1 MNIQKDSYVGYGTT
15 NPQTIIHLVQSNVSL
30 RLEDPRDDIY
40 SSANI
45 EFKRGSSEVGNWKL
59 SSSNSFF
66 NIASVSNNNSSNI
79 LSINSKGNIIVANDI
94 LIGGNF
100 VKSGEN
106 IDITKIHASNITA
119 GALLV
124 ERGGTGL
131 NILQPSQLIVG
142 NGTNPP
148 IQSPNLSWN
157 NTTSILVASNIVAR
171 TIAGVGSNITR
182 INADY
187 ITDGTLLVNRGGT
200 GLNILQPDQLIV
212 GNGTNPPIQSPNL
225 FWNNATSILVASNI
239 VARTIAG
246 VGSNITRI
254 NAEYITD
261 GTLLVERGGT
271 GLNILQPDQLIVGN
285 GTNPP
290 IQSPNLFWN
299 NATSILVA
307 SNIVARTIA
316 GVGSNITRINAD
328 YISDGTIN
336 SLRLPIASSSVLGAV
351 KKGNN
356 IDFGGDGTISVNL
369 STYNADV
376 GINGN
381 LVVNSNLIVHGA
393 TTTLNTDVFT
403 TERLELT
410 NAGSSTSFLLSQT
423 SPSNANNIL
432 NVINSATSNVFNI
445 SSAGNVGIGVTN
457 PTNRLDIQGSVA
469 QTLRIMDTRT
479 AGDAIIALKELNDSN
494 GFDMAYIGTTGDRF
508 YIRGYNNSLTPRV
521 DFAIDRATGNVGI
534 GTSNPTSG
542 YLLDVNGSSII
553 RNNLLVGSTTNSSSD
568 DNISF
573 VIPDAKLYVR
583 GDNIAS
589 STTNIV
595 FRGGLQGNNNGKVR
609 IWLASDASHSSYIE
623 SEHTSSGNTQLTFG
637 TANGNNLPAERM
649 RITNS
654 GNVGIGTTAP
664 NANLHLHSAAASQ
677 NVRISFT
684 DNTSG
689 VSTNDGFCIGKDA
702 QQVGYIYN
710 IESNALSFG
719 TNNTE
724 RLRIASD
731 GTISTTNNINAG
743 SATITGGAINCSSI
757 SNTGNWTW
765 APNTN
770 YLLNASAN
778 TQEWSFDLMNQNTYT
793 GCYWQIWSDKTGLGS
808 ILACR
813 GDNGYVGIGIT
824 NPTTAKLVI
833 AGTSGNTGLD
843 MATYN
848 QISEMRVI
856 RNSLSSIDKNLYL
869 NQQAG
874 ATSSTYIY
882 SDNTE
887 TIRCSGTNVGINKAP
902 SHKLDVNGNVNI
914 SSGSTYKINGTDLA
928 FSNLIGI
935 VPSISLPIAGS
946 GVQGVIGGIKVDGSS
961 ITVDMSGIIS
971 ASSASGSKWA
981 LSDSSNIYKMD
992 GNVGIGINGNIDE
1005 KLLVNGNVK
1014 ITNGFLLTCNIITNT
1029 LNAVTISGVGSN
1041 ITRINA
1047 DYISDGTLLV
1057 NRGGTGLNILQ
1068 PDQLIV
1074 GNGTNPPIQSP
1085 NLSWNNATSILVAS
1099 NIVARTIAGVGSN
1112 ITRINADYISDG
1124 TLLVNRGGTGLNIL
1138 QPDQLIVGNGTNPPI
1153 QSPNLSWNNATS
1165 ILVASNIVAR
1175 TIAGVGSNITRI
1187 NADYITD
1194 GTINSLRLPIASSS
1208 VLGAVK
1214 KGNNIDFSGDG
1225 TISVNLSTY
1234 NADVG
1239 INGNLVV
1246 NSNLIVHGTSTTLN
1260 TDIYT
1265 TERLEVT
1272 NAGPGISF
1280 TLKQTSIANANN
1292 ILSVSNYNNTEVFNI
1307 KNNGDINFQSNIN
1320 SITKQQFSKIAN
1332 IDINDSNVSNY
1343 VSTTSISLKSQIDTN
1358 NVWLT
1363 NTPHIYNKNTGN
1375 VGIGTTNPLKKLH
1388 ILQIHNIGGTIDTAG
1403 VDITEADV
1411 IVSSMSLPASRK
1423 DAGIIFMASGAGGS
1437 TNISVPSSFIKSGW
1451 TTAGSTAWNKS
1462 YIDFNTHGTNTTS
1475 WTTDMRIQGGNVGI
1489 GTTNPTQLLT
1499 LNNGNILL
1507 TGTWNSSSKYNIQC
1521 INTDK
1526 RIEFDNTNGT
1536 GIFDN
1541 AKITFNVNNQQVINI
1556 VSNGN
1561 VGIGKTANY
1570 KLDVN
1575 GDVNATDFRI
1585 NTISLNTTISTN
1597 NTNSSNYVS
1606 ITSNIL
1612 VTDYIARNA
1621 LLNTKVDTNN
1631 TNASNYV
1638 STTSNI
1644 LVTDYIARNALLNTK
1659 VDTNNTNASNYVSI
1673 TSNILVTD
1681 YIARNALL
1689 NTKVD
1694 TNNTNASNYVSITSN
1709 ILVTDYIARNALLNT
1724 KVDDN
1729 IVWTKNGSNIYKN
1742 NTGNVGIGTTN
1753 PTSAKL
1759 VISGNNGENGLDM
1772 STSDQYANM
1781 RVIRNSLSPIDKDLY
1796 LQIGAG
1802 AGSKLKL
1809 YSNNVETMII
1819 SNGSVGIGTT
1829 NPNALLHIEKFI
1841 SPATTLDLFN
1851 VSLDVNWGLRI
1862 QQSYTGV
1869 GNIQYNLIHKYNN
1882 VDYNSI
1888 TFKSANVGI
1897 GTNNPN
1903 YKLDVNGNVY
1913 AGNNSY
1919 LLSTYD
1925 SIGGSQ
1931 YFGKQYL
1938 GGIIAG
1944 MEIENTTL
1952 GGNWAQKLH
1961 FHSHAYGGGFG
1972 RRLTIAENGN
1982 VCIGTTTSVHKL
1994 DVSGN
1999 VNISAGSTYKI
2010 NGQDLAFSNLIGII
2024 PSSNL
2029 PFAGSGVSGVLGA
2042 VKVDGSSITITPSG
2056 VISASSA
2063 SGSKWALSD
2072 SSNIYK
2078 MDGNVGIGVNG
2089 NIDEKLLVNGNLK
2102 ITNGFLLTCNIITNT
2117 LNAVSISGAGSNI
2130 TNINANNITLGTINN
2145 ARLPV
2150 ATSGVIGAVKKGNN
2164 INIAGDGTISVDLAS
2179 YTGDASI
2186 NGNLVV
2192 NSNLIVHGTSTTL
2205 NTDVYTTERLEI
2217 TNSGTTNSTLTIRQT
2232 ASGNTNS
2239 ILNIIGSAS
2248 TTVFNISNTGA
2259 VSTNNNNINAGT
2271 GTITATTFSGALS
2284 GNATTATNAS
2294 GLIGTPNIN
2303 VGTISCSSI
2312 TGSGQTNQITN
2323 NTDGGV
2329 GLNIRN
2335 NSSGA
2340 SAFTYFGVLNS
2351 LGSSFVMFLNSSTRT
2366 NDGGVNTATL
2376 RNDAGDLR
2384 LAAASSSPFI
2394 YLKSSN
2400 GNIGIGTTNPTTA
2413 KLVIS
2418 GTAGLTGLDMAT
2430 NDQYAE
2436 MRVIRNSLSTIDKDL
2451 YLNFDAGANSKTRIF
2466 SNNVETIRVSGGNV
2480 GIGMTNP
2487 QRPLCIYTPNAT
2499 GALKLL
2505 GGTGASGDNWWLG
2518 FCHSSNPLDSDDRAR
2533 IGISIEPG
2541 GAGNLYFT
2549 TGGTGTQVERMRIS
2563 SNGNVGI
2570 GKTANYMLDVNGD
2583 VNAADFRINNVSLNT
2598 TITTNNTNISNYVNI
2613 TSNNIFADYIL
2624 RDSALDTKINTN
2636 NTNVSNYVS
2645 TASNLLINNI
2655 QTSFYTKNEIN
2666 NCNYVKIDSITSN
2679 FWKNIKSTQKN
2690 TIYYGAP
2697 VKIGGSNS
2705 IDVADNYILEIL
2717 GNVRIKGT
2725 ITQGWIGD
2733 GSTSGDG
2740 GILAPAIFG
2749 SGSDI
2754 TNLNAN
2760 NITLGTLPVI
2770 RGGTGTSSFVSNQIL
2785 LGGSNSIISS
2795 SNLLWDNVTNTLNT
2809 SNINAL
2815 TIRGIGSNIT
2825 NINADNITSGTL
2837 PVTRGG
2843 IGAASITSSQLL
2855 VGAGTNPVA
2864 SYSGLTWITATNTLN
2879 ASSISGAGSNI
2890 TNINANNI
2898 TLGTINSLLLPT
2910 ASTSVLGGVKVDG
2923 TTITING
2930 SGVISGANIYVLPTA
2945 STSVLG
2951 GVKVDGTTITINGSG
2966 VISGA
2971 NTYVLPT
2978 ATASVL
2984 GGVKK
2989 GNNINIA
2996 GDGTIS
3002 VDLVSYTG
3010 DTSINGNLVVNS
3022 NLIVH
3027 GATTTLN
3034 TDVYTTERLE
3044 ITYGGIASSTFS
3056 VRQTASGNTN
3066 NILNVINSATSNVF
3080 NVSNTGNVGIGTTNP
3095 ANKLDIQGSSVQTLR
3110 IMDTRATGDAIIA
3123 LKETNDNNG
3132 FDMAYIGTTGDRFYI
3147 RGYNNSATPRVDFAI
3162 DRITSNVGIGVTN
3175 PRYKLHISG
3184 TNPILSIN
3192 GQGSAGAK
3200 SQINLSTYEEGVNA
3214 PTCSLIA
3221 TDDGNFSSSFQIN
3234 LKTVGSITNSQF
3246 TAFQINTSGNI
3257 GIGTTNP
3264 FSSLH
3269 IHKNAVTQDVRIIL
3283 SDNTSTASTIRG
3295 LHLIKYSDNISYL
3308 WNYENTPLIFGTNAL
3323 ERTRID
3329 SNGNVGIGTNAP
3341 QTTLDVNGNLL
3352 IRAYGT
3358 TGSGTRGIFFRPDFV
3373 TTNQYNCSILTYD
3386 HGGGGTT
3393 DGLSING
3400 FDGVSFCTGSGT
3412 RTERMLIAGDGSV
3425 LIGSST
3431 NSSDDGNVN
3440 ITTPDSTF
3448 YVRGARTAGA
3458 TTNISFRGGL
3468 EGQSGGKVRIW
3479 MSSDAA
3485 HSSYIESHHT
3495 GSGNTQLIF
3504 GTANGN
3510 ATPAERMRIANDG
3523 SVGIGNTNPQRPL
3536 CVYTPNATGG
3546 LKLTGGTNLGGDS
3559 WWLGFSHS
3567 STLDSDDRARIGIS
3581 IASNGAGNLYF
3592 TTGIAGSQV
3601 ERMRIADNGNVG
3613 IGTNNPTNK
3622 LQINHSSTAANADV
3636 GNISL
3641 YVFNPTNAANQKSI
3655 ICNRINGSVSDK
3667 VIYSWDVNAS
3677 HGWSIYTS
3685 GNNSAFRINN
3695 NWAGEGSDLLVI
3707 QQNGNVGIGTTN
3719 PSAYKL
3725 TVQGDIAASADVIAY
3740 YSDERLKDIKEY
3752 VKDVLPALSKINVFK
3767 YNCNDLA
3774 ESYGFDKS
3782 KNEIG
3787 LSAQEIKKYYPE
3799 LVALAPFDTIRNEG
3813 SDKNISKSGEDY
3825 LTLKYERLVPVL
3837 LQGIKELKQE
3847 NNLQQKE
3854 IDDLKQENNLQQK
3867 EIDDLKL
3874 RLTRLEL
3881 LL

>member
-1 MNIQKDSYVGYGTT
+1 
-15 NPQTIIHLVQSNVSL
+15 
-30 RLEDPRDDIY
+30 
-40 SSANI
+40 
-45 EFKRGSSEVGNWKL
+45 
-59 SSSNSFF
+59 
-66 NIASVSNNNSSNI
+66 
-79 LSINSKGNIIVANDI
+79 
-94 LIGGNF
+94 
-100 VKSGEN
+100 
-106 IDITKIHASNITA
+106 
-119 GALLV
+119 
-124 ERGGTGL
+124 
-131 NILQPSQLIVG
+131 
-142 NGTNPP
+142 
-148 IQSPNLSWN
+148 
-157 NTTSILVASNIVAR
+157 
-171 TIAGVGSNITR
+171 
-182 INADY
+182 
-187 ITDGTLLVNRGGT
+187 
-200 GLNILQPDQLIV
+200 
-212 GNGTNPPIQSPNL
+212 
-225 FWNNATSILVASNI
+225 
-239 VARTIAG
+239 
-246 VGSNITRI
+246 
-254 NAEYITD
+254 
-261 GTLLVERGGT
+261 
-271 GLNILQPDQLIVGN
+271 
-285 GTNPP
+285 
-290 IQSPNLFWN
+290 
-299 NATSILVA
+299 
-307 SNIVARTIA
+307 
-316 GVGSNITRINAD
+316 
-328 YISDGTIN
+328 
-336 SLRLPIASSSVLGAV
+336 
-351 KKGNN
+351 
-356 IDFGGDGTISVNL
+356 
-369 STYNADV
+369 
-376 GINGN
+376 
-381 LVVNSNLIVHGA
+381 
-393 TTTLNTDVFT
+393 
-403 TERLELT
+403 
-410 NAGSSTSFLLSQT
+410 
-423 SPSNANNIL
+423 
-432 NVINSATSNVFNI
+432 
-445 SSAGNVGIGVTN
+445 
-457 PTNRLDIQGSVA
+457 
-469 QTLRIMDTRT
+469 
-479 AGDAIIALKELNDSN
+479 
-494 GFDMAYIGTTGDRF
+494 
-508 YIRGYNNSLTPRV
+508 
-521 DFAIDRATGNVGI
+521 
-534 GTSNPTSG
+534 
-542 YLLDVNGSSII
+542 
-553 RNNLLVGSTTNSSSD
+553 
-568 DNISF
+568 
-573 VIPDAKLYVR
+573 
-583 GDNIAS
+583 
-589 STTNIV
+589 
-595 FRGGLQGNNNGKVR
+595 
-609 IWLASDASHSSYIE
+609 
-623 SEHTSSGNTQLTFG
+623 
-637 TANGNNLPAERM
+637 
-649 RITNS
+649 
-654 GNVGIGTTAP
+654 
-664 NANLHLHSAAASQ
+664 
-677 NVRISFT
+677 
-684 DNTSG
+684 
-689 VSTNDGFCIGKDA
+689 
-702 QQVGYIYN
+702 
-710 IESNALSFG
+710 
-719 TNNTE
+719 
-724 RLRIASD
+724 
-731 GTISTTNNINAG
+731 
-743 SATITGGAINCSSI
+743 
-757 SNTGNWTW
+757 
-765 APNTN
+765 
-770 YLLNASAN
+770 
-778 TQEWSFDLMNQNTYT
+778 
-793 GCYWQIWSDKTGLGS
+793 
-808 ILACR
+808 
-813 GDNGYVGIGIT
+813 
-824 NPTTAKLVI
+824 
-833 AGTSGNTGLD
+833 
-843 MATYN
+843 
-848 QISEMRVI
+848 
-856 RNSLSSIDKNLYL
+856 
-869 NQQAG
+869 
-874 ATSSTYIY
+874 
-882 SDNTE
+882 
-887 TIRCSGTNVGINKAP
+887 
-902 SHKLDVNGNVNI
+902 
-914 SSGSTYKINGTDLA
+914 
-928 FSNLIGI
+928 
-935 VPSISLPIAGS
+935 
-946 GVQGVIGGIKVDGSS
+946 
-961 ITVDMSGIIS
+961 
-971 ASSASGSKWA
+971 
-981 LSDSSNIYKMD
+981 
-992 GNVGIGINGNIDE
+992 
-1005 KLLVNGNVK
+1005 
-1014 ITNGFLLTCNIITNT
+1014 
-1029 LNAVTISGVGSN
+1029 
-1041 ITRINA
+1041 
-1047 DYISDGTLLV
+1047 
-1057 NRGGTGLNILQ
+1057 
-1068 PDQLIV
+1068 
-1074 GNGTNPPIQSP
+1074 
-1085 NLSWNNATSILVAS
+1085 
-1099 NIVARTIAGVGSN
+1099 
-1112 ITRINADYISDG
+1112 
-1124 TLLVNRGGTGLNIL
+1124 
-1138 QPDQLIVGNGTNPPI
+1138 
-1153 QSPNLSWNNATS
+1153 
-1165 ILVASNIVAR
+1165 
-1175 TIAGVGSNITRI
+1175 
-1187 NADYITD
+1187 
-1194 GTINSLRLPIASSS
+1194 
-1208 VLGAVK
+1208 
-1214 KGNNIDFSGDG
+1214 
-1225 TISVNLSTY
+1225 
-1234 NADVG
+1234 
-1239 INGNLVV
+1239 
-1246 NSNLIVHGTSTTLN
+1246 
-1260 TDIYT
+1260 
-1265 TERLEVT
+1265 
-1272 NAGPGISF
+1272 
-1280 TLKQTSIANANN
+1280 
-1292 ILSVSNYNNTEVFNI
+1292 
-1307 KNNGDINFQSNIN
+1307 
-1320 SITKQQFSKIAN
+1320 
-1332 IDINDSNVSNY
+1332 
-1343 VSTTSISLKSQIDTN
+1343 VSTTS
-1358 NVWLT
+1358 
-1363 NTPHIYNKNTGN
+1363 
-1375 VGIGTTNPLKKLH
+1375 
-1388 ILQIHNIGGTIDTAG
+1388 
-1403 VDITEADV
+1403 
-1411 IVSSMSLPASRK
+1411 
-1423 DAGIIFMASGAGGS
+1423 
-1437 TNISVPSSFIKSGW
+1437 
-1451 TTAGSTAWNKS
+1451 
-1462 YIDFNTHGTNTTS
+1462 
-1475 WTTDMRIQGGNVGI
+1475 
-1489 GTTNPTQLLT
+1489 
-1499 LNNGNILL
+1499 NIL
-1507 TGTWNSSSKYNIQC
+1507 
-1521 INTDK
+1521 
-1526 RIEFDNTNGT
+1526 
-1536 GIFDN
+1536 
-1541 AKITFNVNNQQVINI
+1541 A
-1556 VSNGN
+1556 
-1561 VGIGKTANY
+1561 
-1570 KLDVN
+1570 
-1575 GDVNATDFRI
+1575 
-1585 NTISLNTTISTN
+1585 
-1597 NTNSSNYVS
+1597 
-1606 ITSNIL
+1606 
-1612 VTDYIARNA
+1612 TDYIARNA

-1631 TNASNYV
+1631 TNVSNYVSTTSNILATDYIARNALLNTKVDTNNTNVSNYV

-1659 VDTNNTNASNYVSI
+1659 VDTNNTNVSNYVST
-1673 TSNILVTD
+1673 TSNILATD

-1694 TNNTNASNYVSITSN
+1694 TNNTNVSNYVSTTSN
-1709 ILVTDYIARNALLNT
+1709 ILATDYIARNALLNT

-1888 TFKSANVGI
+1888 TFKGANVGI

-1952 GGNWAQKLH
+1952 GGNWSQKLH
-1961 FHSHAYGGGFG
+1961 FHSHAHGGGFG

-2010 NGQDLAFSNLIGII
+2010 NGRDLAFSNLIGII

-2130 TNINANNITLGTINN
+2130 TNINANNITQGTINN

-2150 ATSGVIGAVKKGNN
+2150 ATSGVIGAIKKGNN
-2164 INIAGDGTISVDLAS
+2164 INIAGDGTISVDLVS
-2179 YTGDASI
+2179 YTGNASI
-2186 NGNLVV
+2186 NGDLVV

-2248 TTVFNISNTGA
+2248 TTVFNISNTGD

-2294 GLIGTPNIN
+2294 GLIGNPNIS
-2303 VGTISCSSI
+2303 VGTI

-2323 NTDGGV
+2323 NTNAGV
-2329 GLNIRN
+2329 LFNIKN
-2335 NSSGA
+2335 NSTGNT
-2340 SAFTYFGVLNS
+2340 AFTQIAAQNANGD
-2351 LGSSFVMFLNSSTRT
+2351 SFVMFLNSSTRGV
-2366 NDGGVNTATL
+2366 DGGVNTATL

-2384 LAAASSSPFI
+2384 LAAASTSPFI

-2466 SNNVETIRVSGGNV
+2466 SNNVETIHVSGGNV

-2505 GGTGASGDNWWLG
+2505 GGTGVSGDNWWLG

-2549 TGGTGTQVERMRIS
+2549 TGGTGSQVERMRIS

-2583 VNAADFRINNVSLNT
+2583 VNATDFRINNVSLNT

-2740 GILAPAIFG
+2740 GILAPTIFG

-2855 VGAGTNPVA
+2855 VGAGTNPIASYSGLTWITATNTLNASSISGAGSNITNINADNITSGTLPVTRGGIGAASITSSQLLVGAGTNPVA

-2890 TNINANNI
+2890 TNINADNI
-2898 TLGTINSLLLPT
+2898 TSGTINSLLLPT

-2978 ATASVL
+2978 ASASVL

-3162 DRITSNVGIGVTN
+3162 DRITSNVGIG
-3175 PRYKLHISG
+3175 
-3184 TNPILSIN
+3184 
-3192 GQGSAGAK
+3192 
-3200 SQINLSTYEEGVNA
+3200 
-3214 PTCSLIA
+3214 
-3221 TDDGNFSSSFQIN
+3221 
-3234 LKTVGSITNSQF
+3234 
-3246 TAFQINTSGNI
+3246 
-3257 GIGTTNP
+3257 
-3264 FSSLH
+3264 
-3269 IHKNAVTQDVRIIL
+3269 
-3283 SDNTSTASTIRG
+3283 
-3295 LHLIKYSDNISYL
+3295 
-3308 WNYENTPLIFGTNAL
+3308 
-3323 ERTRID
+3323 
-3329 SNGNVGIGTNAP
+3329 TNAP

-3358 TGSGTRGIFFRPDFV
+3358 TGSGTRGLFFRPDFV
-3373 TTNQYNCSILTYD
+3373 TTNQYNCSILTFD

-3495 GSGNTQLIF
+3495 GSGNTQLTF

-3510 ATPAERMRIANDG
+3510 ATPSERMRIANDG

-3567 STLDSDDRARIGIS
+3567 TTLDSDDRARIGIS

-3613 IGTNNPTNK
+3613 IGTNNPGSILDIVAATPIINIRTTSGGSG
-3622 LQINHSSTAANADV
+3622 QIYFGNSSHGV
-3636 GNISL
+3636 GRGANISTL
-3641 YVFNPTNAANQKSI
+3641 TDANDVMLWTAGTGSIGLCTNSTERMRI
-3655 ICNRINGSVSDK
+3655 IP
-3667 VIYSWDVNAS
+3667 
-3677 HGWSIYTS
+3677 
-3685 GNNSAFRINN
+3685 
-3695 NWAGEGSDLLVI
+3695 
-3707 QQNGNVGIGTTN
+3707 NGNVGIGTTN

-3799 LVALAPFDTIRNEG
+3799 LVTLAPFDTIRNEG

-3854 IDDLKQENNLQQK
+3854 IDDLK
-3867 EIDDLKL
+3867 L

>member
-1 MNIQKDSYVGYGTT
+1 
-15 NPQTIIHLVQSNVSL
+15 
-30 RLEDPRDDIY
+30 
-40 SSANI
+40 
-45 EFKRGSSEVGNWKL
+45 
-59 SSSNSFF
+59 
-66 NIASVSNNNSSNI
+66 
-79 LSINSKGNIIVANDI
+79 
-94 LIGGNF
+94 
-100 VKSGEN
+100 
-106 IDITKIHASNITA
+106 
-119 GALLV
+119 
-124 ERGGTGL
+124 
-131 NILQPSQLIVG
+131 
-142 NGTNPP
+142 
-148 IQSPNLSWN
+148 
-157 NTTSILVASNIVAR
+157 
-171 TIAGVGSNITR
+171 
-182 INADY
+182 
-187 ITDGTLLVNRGGT
+187 
-200 GLNILQPDQLIV
+200 
-212 GNGTNPPIQSPNL
+212 
-225 FWNNATSILVASNI
+225 
-239 VARTIAG
+239 
-246 VGSNITRI
+246 
-254 NAEYITD
+254 
-261 GTLLVERGGT
+261 
-271 GLNILQPDQLIVGN
+271 
-285 GTNPP
+285 
-290 IQSPNLFWN
+290 
-299 NATSILVA
+299 
-307 SNIVARTIA
+307 
-316 GVGSNITRINAD
+316 
-328 YISDGTIN
+328 
-336 SLRLPIASSSVLGAV
+336 
-351 KKGNN
+351 
-356 IDFGGDGTISVNL
+356 
-369 STYNADV
+369 
-376 GINGN
+376 
-381 LVVNSNLIVHGA
+381 
-393 TTTLNTDVFT
+393 
-403 TERLELT
+403 
-410 NAGSSTSFLLSQT
+410 
-423 SPSNANNIL
+423 
-432 NVINSATSNVFNI
+432 
-445 SSAGNVGIGVTN
+445 
-457 PTNRLDIQGSVA
+457 
-469 QTLRIMDTRT
+469 
-479 AGDAIIALKELNDSN
+479 
-494 GFDMAYIGTTGDRF
+494 
-508 YIRGYNNSLTPRV
+508 
-521 DFAIDRATGNVGI
+521 
-534 GTSNPTSG
+534 
-542 YLLDVNGSSII
+542 
-553 RNNLLVGSTTNSSSD
+553 
-568 DNISF
+568 
-573 VIPDAKLYVR
+573 
-583 GDNIAS
+583 
-589 STTNIV
+589 
-595 FRGGLQGNNNGKVR
+595 
-609 IWLASDASHSSYIE
+609 
-623 SEHTSSGNTQLTFG
+623 
-637 TANGNNLPAERM
+637 
-649 RITNS
+649 
-654 GNVGIGTTAP
+654 
-664 NANLHLHSAAASQ
+664 
-677 NVRISFT
+677 
-684 DNTSG
+684 
-689 VSTNDGFCIGKDA
+689 
-702 QQVGYIYN
+702 
-710 IESNALSFG
+710 
-719 TNNTE
+719 
-724 RLRIASD
+724 
-731 GTISTTNNINAG
+731 
-743 SATITGGAINCSSI
+743 
-757 SNTGNWTW
+757 
-765 APNTN
+765 
-770 YLLNASAN
+770 
-778 TQEWSFDLMNQNTYT
+778 
-793 GCYWQIWSDKTGLGS
+793 
-808 ILACR
+808 
-813 GDNGYVGIGIT
+813 
-824 NPTTAKLVI
+824 
-833 AGTSGNTGLD
+833 
-843 MATYN
+843 
-848 QISEMRVI
+848 
-856 RNSLSSIDKNLYL
+856 
-869 NQQAG
+869 
-874 ATSSTYIY
+874 
-882 SDNTE
+882 
-887 TIRCSGTNVGINKAP
+887 
-902 SHKLDVNGNVNI
+902 
-914 SSGSTYKINGTDLA
+914 
-928 FSNLIGI
+928 
-935 VPSISLPIAGS
+935 
-946 GVQGVIGGIKVDGSS
+946 
-961 ITVDMSGIIS
+961 
-971 ASSASGSKWA
+971 
-981 LSDSSNIYKMD
+981 
-992 GNVGIGINGNIDE
+992 
-1005 KLLVNGNVK
+1005 
-1014 ITNGFLLTCNIITNT
+1014 
-1029 LNAVTISGVGSN
+1029 
-1041 ITRINA
+1041 
-1047 DYISDGTLLV
+1047 
-1057 NRGGTGLNILQ
+1057 
-1068 PDQLIV
+1068 
-1074 GNGTNPPIQSP
+1074 
-1085 NLSWNNATSILVAS
+1085 
-1099 NIVARTIAGVGSN
+1099 
-1112 ITRINADYISDG
+1112 
-1124 TLLVNRGGTGLNIL
+1124 
-1138 QPDQLIVGNGTNPPI
+1138 
-1153 QSPNLSWNNATS
+1153 
-1165 ILVASNIVAR
+1165 
-1175 TIAGVGSNITRI
+1175 
-1187 NADYITD
+1187 
-1194 GTINSLRLPIASSS
+1194 
-1208 VLGAVK
+1208 
-1214 KGNNIDFSGDG
+1214 
-1225 TISVNLSTY
+1225 
-1234 NADVG
+1234 
-1239 INGNLVV
+1239 
-1246 NSNLIVHGTSTTLN
+1246 
-1260 TDIYT
+1260 
-1265 TERLEVT
+1265 
-1272 NAGPGISF
+1272 
-1280 TLKQTSIANANN
+1280 
-1292 ILSVSNYNNTEVFNI
+1292 
-1307 KNNGDINFQSNIN
+1307 
-1320 SITKQQFSKIAN
+1320 
-1332 IDINDSNVSNY
+1332 
-1343 VSTTSISLKSQIDTN
+1343 VSTTS
-1358 NVWLT
+1358 
-1363 NTPHIYNKNTGN
+1363 
-1375 VGIGTTNPLKKLH
+1375 
-1388 ILQIHNIGGTIDTAG
+1388 
-1403 VDITEADV
+1403 
-1411 IVSSMSLPASRK
+1411 
-1423 DAGIIFMASGAGGS
+1423 
-1437 TNISVPSSFIKSGW
+1437 
-1451 TTAGSTAWNKS
+1451 
-1462 YIDFNTHGTNTTS
+1462 
-1475 WTTDMRIQGGNVGI
+1475 
-1489 GTTNPTQLLT
+1489 
-1499 LNNGNILL
+1499 NIL
-1507 TGTWNSSSKYNIQC
+1507 
-1521 INTDK
+1521 
-1526 RIEFDNTNGT
+1526 
-1536 GIFDN
+1536 
-1541 AKITFNVNNQQVINI
+1541 A
-1556 VSNGN
+1556 
-1561 VGIGKTANY
+1561 
-1570 KLDVN
+1570 
-1575 GDVNATDFRI
+1575 
-1585 NTISLNTTISTN
+1585 
-1597 NTNSSNYVS
+1597 
-1606 ITSNIL
+1606 
-1612 VTDYIARNA
+1612 TDYIARNA

-1631 TNASNYV
+1631 TNVSNYV

-1644 LVTDYIARNALLNTK
+1644 LA
-1659 VDTNNTNASNYVSI
+1659 
-1673 TSNILVTD
+1673 
-1681 YIARNALL
+1681 
-1689 NTKVD
+1689 
-1694 TNNTNASNYVSITSN
+1694 
-1709 ILVTDYIARNALLNT
+1709 TDYIARNALLNT

-1729 IVWTKNGSNIYKN
+1729 IVWTKNGLNIYKN

-1888 TFKSANVGI
+1888 TFKGANVGI

-2150 ATSGVIGAVKKGNN
+2150 ATSSVIGAVKKGNN

-2312 TGSGQTNQITN
+2312 TGSGAQNQFTNT
-2323 NTDGGV
+2323 TDGEVRLG
-2329 GLNIRN
+2329 IRN
-2335 NSSGA
+2335 NSTGT
-2340 SAFTYFGVLNS
+2340 SAYTLMSVQNAAGQ
-2351 LGSSFVMFLNSSTRT
+2351 SFAMFLNSSTRGA
-2366 NDGGVNTATL
+2366 DGGVNTATL

-2384 LAAASSSPFI
+2384 LAAASTSPFI

-2505 GGTGASGDNWWLG
+2505 GGTGVSGDNWWLG

-2549 TGGTGTQVERMRIS
+2549 TGGAGSQVERMRIS

-2583 VNAADFRINNVSLNT
+2583 VNATDFRINNVSLNT

-2697 VKIGGSNS
+2697 VKIGGYNY
-2705 IDVADNYILEIL
+2705 IDVADDYILEIL

-2740 GILAPAIFG
+2740 GILAPTIFG

-2825 NINADNITSGTL
+2825 NINANNITS
-2837 PVTRGG
+2837 
-2843 IGAASITSSQLL
+2843 
-2855 VGAGTNPVA
+2855 
-2864 SYSGLTWITATNTLN
+2864 
-2879 ASSISGAGSNI
+2879 
-2890 TNINANNI
+2890 
-2898 TLGTINSLLLPT
+2898 GTINSLLLPT

-3192 GQGSAGAK
+3192 GQGSAGSK
-3200 SQINLSTYEEGVNA
+3200 SQINLSTYDEGVNA

-3283 SDNTSTASTIRG
+3283 SDNTTTASGSRG
-3295 LHLIKYSDNISYL
+3295 FHLIKSAGGGSAFVY
-3308 WNYENTPLIFGTNAL
+3308 NYENGPLIFGTNAL
-3323 ERTRID
+3323 ERMIIAND
-3329 SNGNVGIGTNAP
+3329 GNVGIGTNAP

-3358 TGSGTRGIFFRPDFV
+3358 TGSGTRGLFFRPDFV

-3412 RTERMLIAGDGSV
+3412 RTERMIIAS
-3425 LIGSST
+3425 
-3431 NSSDDGNVN
+3431 
-3440 ITTPDSTF
+3440 
-3448 YVRGARTAGA
+3448 
-3458 TTNISFRGGL
+3458 
-3468 EGQSGGKVRIW
+3468 
-3479 MSSDAA
+3479 
-3485 HSSYIESHHT
+3485 
-3495 GSGNTQLIF
+3495 
-3504 GTANGN
+3504 
-3510 ATPAERMRIANDG
+3510 DG

-3536 CVYTPNATGG
+3536 CVNTANATGG
-3546 LKLTGGTNLGGDS
+3546 LKLIGGTNLGGDY
-3559 WWLGFSHS
+3559 WWMGFTHGT
-3567 STLDSDDRARIGIS
+3567 STLDSNDRARIGIS

-3592 TTGIAGSQV
+3592 TTGIAGSQG

-3613 IGTNNPTNK
+3613 IGTNIPASILDIVAATPIINIRTTSGGSG
-3622 LQINHSSTAANADV
+3622 QIYFGNSSHGVGRAANISTLTDGNDV
-3636 GNISL
+3636 MLWTAGTGSIGL
-3641 YVFNPTNAANQKSI
+3641 CTNSTERMRI
-3655 ICNRINGSVSDK
+3655 IP
-3667 VIYSWDVNAS
+3667 
-3677 HGWSIYTS
+3677 
-3685 GNNSAFRINN
+3685 
-3695 NWAGEGSDLLVI
+3695 
-3707 QQNGNVGIGTTN
+3707 NGNVGIGTTN

-3767 YNCNDLA
+3767 YNCNNLA

-3799 LVALAPFDTIRNEG
+3799 LVTLAPFDTIRNEG

-3867 EIDDLKL
+3867 KIDDLKL